1 MERLIARLSRKDIEN
16 WIVGI
21 KKQVRIQVSF
31 EIELEKRLRI
41 EGFTPDCINQYR
53 NQLRELFFYD
63 NSYQG
68 KRIKIS
74 DLENLTQEMKDMSKN
89 FIDSQPWE
97 IISKARDNLDLFLYK
112 PNEFKKG
119 CFACH

>member
-1 MERLIARLSRKDIEN
+1 M
-16 WIVGI
+16 
-21 KKQVRIQVSF
+21 RIQVSF

-112 PNEFKKG
+112 PNEFLYLIWEIP
-119 CFACH
+119 FDVNNVINLIRNQRVQ